1 MIAVDDYCEQ
11 RLTDT
16 TPWMRTAW
24 SQGIQPENDEF
35 NSKVAK
41 LEAVLA
47 ISCPELPESPMDET
61 CWSTKGGML
70 TFWSV
75 EKLTRVVRSK

>member
-1 MIAVDDYCEQ
+1 MITVDDYGEQ

-24 SQGIQPENDEF
+24 SQGIQTENDEF
-35 NSKVAK
+35 NNKAAK
-41 LEAVLA
+41 LVGVLA
-47 ISCPELPESPMDET
+47 INCPESSIDET